1 MVHITVLIN
10 PGEKNLIYNLHI
22 GDDKIPSS
30 DNCCH
35 LSIEINSRLKAT
47 ERKTNACRK
56 GRNAFFAINGIM
68 SNSTNPC
75 VLVKLYKA
83 VDLPTVLYGC

>member
-1 MVHITVLIN
+1 M
-10 PGEKNLIYNLHI
+10 
-22 GDDKIPSS
+22 
-30 DNCCH
+30 
-35 LSIEINSRLKAT
+35 NSRLKAT

-56 GRNAFFAINGIM
+56 GRNAFNGIM